1 MIREGDFQTRSC
13 FHRREGSVD
22 IDSLE
27 ENTIRRSNSKYMRC
41 RVIIYHYDKL
51 LILKKR
57 GVNVQETEQ
66 IVRNEADLQMIKELR
81 LMDDDFF
88 SEALDGKIEA
98 VEYILRTILE
108 RDDIK
113 VKSTKTQVE
122 YKSAAKRSIKLDI
135 QAEDVSGKII
145 DIEIQRSDRG
155 SGVKRARFHSS
166 MIDRTL
172 LSKGENFEDLVD
184 TYIIFITEN
193 DKFGMGIP
201 LYHVE
206 RRIEEMDYALF
217 GDGAHILYV
226 NGEYRNMEHPVGCL
240 MHDFN
245 CKNAEDIINPL
256 LAEEVRYLKE
266 TEGGRDQMC
275 KLLEDMRAEAAA
287 KAAHKKA
294 VSTALKMLSRE
305 VYSMEEIAELNG
317 LPLEEVQELSKKQTA

>member
-1 MIREGDFQTRSC
+1 MKEST
-13 FHRREGSVD
+13 
-22 IDSLE
+22 
-27 ENTIRRSNSKYMRC
+27 NRRSDAKYIRC
-41 RVIIYHYDKL
+41 RVISYDYDKL
-51 LILKKR
+51 SISKKR

-66 IVRNEADLQMIKELR
+66 TVRKENDLQMIKELR

-98 VEYILRTILE
+98 VEYILKTILE

-113 VKSTKTQVE
+113 VTSTKAQVE
-122 YKSAAKRSIKLDI
+122 YKSAAKRSIRLDI
-135 QAEDVSGKII
+135 QAEDVSGKIM

-166 MIDRTL
+166 MIDRPL
-172 LSKGENFEDLVD
+172 LSKGEDFEDLVD
-184 TYIIFITEN
+184 TYVIFITEN

-245 CKNAEDIINPL
+245 CKNAEDIMNPL

-266 TEGGRDQMC
+266 TEGGRGRMC
-275 KLLEDMRAEAAA
+275 KLLEEMRAEAAA
-287 KAAHKKA
+287 EAAAKARKEGKLEGNHEKA
-294 VSTALKMLSRE
+294 VCMALKMLARGRD
-305 VYSMEEIAELNG
+305 SMEEISEMTDLS
-317 LPLEEVQELSKKQTA
+317 LEEVRELSKKQTA